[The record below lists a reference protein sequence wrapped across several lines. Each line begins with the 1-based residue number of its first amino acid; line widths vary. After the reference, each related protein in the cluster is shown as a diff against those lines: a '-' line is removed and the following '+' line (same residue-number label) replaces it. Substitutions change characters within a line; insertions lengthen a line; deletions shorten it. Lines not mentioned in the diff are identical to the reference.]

1 MARYVVGWSVLTL
14 LALVTVGTAAAD
26 IPNPGRRP
34 TPRPDRAPVQITAP
48 TEIEYADL
56 SKAGDNIAAKVK
68 IPAHLL
74 PAAGRPAAGPVPSS
88 PAPSSSAAPEDK
100 QSSVRWWSTVIA
112 GIALSAGAV
121 GLLFVARGK
130 RGASAVAVAI
140 LASGA
145 MMSGYAFADL
155 RIPDREKRPQVII
168 EVVRDGDTVVIT
180 LPKK

>member
-14 LALVTVGTAAAD
+14 MALVTMGTAVAD
-26 IPNPGRRP
+26 IPNPDRGRRSRP
-34 TPRPDRAPVQITAP
+34 VAVPRQVTAP

-74 PAAGRPAAGPVPSS
+74 PAAGRPAAV
-88 PAPSSSAAPEDK
+88 PAPSSSAAPSDR

-112 GIALSAGAV
+112 GLALSAGAV

-130 RGASAVAVAI
+130 RGTSAAAVAI

-155 RIPDREKRPQVII
+155 RIPEKRPQVII
-168 EVVRDGDTVVIT
+168 EIVDDGDAVVIT

>member
-14 LALVTVGTAAAD
+14 LTLVTIGTAAAD

-34 TPRPDRAPVQITAP
+34 IRPERAPIQITAP

-74 PAAGRPAAGPVPSS
+74 PAAGRPAAA
-88 PAPSSSAAPEDK
+88 PAPSSSAAPEAK

-130 RGASAVAVAI
+130 RGTSAVAVAI

-168 EVVRDGDTVVIT
+168 EVVDGGHAVVIT

>member
-14 LALVTVGTAAAD
+14 LALVTIGTAAAD

-34 TPRPDRAPVQITAP
+34 TPRPNRAPAQITAP

-56 SKAGDNIAAKVK
+56 SKAGDNIAAKIK

-74 PAAGRPAAGPVPSS
+74 PAAGRPAAA
-88 PAPSSSAAPEDK
+88 PAPSSSAAPSDK

-155 RIPDREKRPQVII
+155 RIPEKRPQVII
-168 EVVRDGDTVVIT
+168 EVADGGDAVVIT